1 MRLALIIVSFAAIAV
16 GLVHLRRAEVA
27 VQHRI
32 QSLQREEVL
41 LRRELADRDVRL
53 GELTRPA
60 EIRRRVERSSV
71 GLIGEDGDE
80 PHLANRP

>member
-80 PHLANRP
+80 SHLANRP